1 MPNSE
6 LVFPVMCHF
15 TNFPNGGCQ
24 LRREPEQTKYLNRV
38 FLLNCQAPNFRSSLI
53 LGALNERA
61 YISVLSS
68 LGFMNLN
75 FSWKHDQRKGQIRNG
90 EEKDKNDLCQPTLQ
104 NIQFLWYSRLMMQE
118 EVSEGMDHPSSS
130 SPRDEFGCLFF
141 FLVKKAPSSSVPSS
155 SNCFSD

>member
-38 FLLNCQAPNFRSSLI
+38 FLLNCQAPKQSNLGGAEWESIHISVILFGFYELKLFLEAWSEKGSNFAMAKRTTKMIYATKYFRTYSFCGIQDWWCRKNWERAWTSKVQVLLEKN
-53 LGALNERA
+53 LGA
-61 YISVLSS
+61 
-68 LGFMNLN
+68 
-75 FSWKHDQRKGQIRNG
+75 
-90 EEKDKNDLCQPTLQ
+90 
-104 NIQFLWYSRLMMQE
+104 YS
-118 EVSEGMDHPSSS
+118 
-130 SPRDEFGCLFF
+130 F
-141 FLVKKAPSSSVPSS
+141 FLIKKAPSSSVPSS